1 MSNTP
6 DHRDLLGQPLAVGD
20 AVVFPSSN
28 TMYVGTVTKLN
39 PKMIK
44 VRRVGRSKW
53 EQNKYPPR
61 SCAGVGS
68 GGNYVFADPESRITH
83 AIFTRTRTD

>member
-1 MSNTP
+1 MAVNP
-6 DHRDLLGQPLAVGD
+6 EHRDLLGQPLSVGD

-53 EQNKYPPR
+53 EQNKYPQDLVR
-61 SCAGVGS
+61 VS
-68 GGNYVFADPESRITH
+68 GPEVTMYLLTKSQG
-83 AIFTRTRTD
+83 

>member
-44 VRRVGRSKW
+44 VRRVSRSKW
-53 EQNKYPPR
+53 EQNKYPQDLVR
-61 SCAGVGS
+61 VS
-68 GGNYVFADPESRITH
+68 GPEV
-83 AIFTRTRTD
+83 TRYLLTKSQG

>member
-1 MSNTP
+1 MAVIP

-28 TMYVGTVTKLN
+28 TMYVGTITKLN

-44 VRRVGRSKW
+44 VRRVGTRSKW
-53 EQNKYPPR
+53 EQNKYPEDL
-61 SCAGVGS
+61 AKVS
-68 GGNYVFADPESRITH
+68 GPEVTMYLLTKSQG
-83 AIFTRTRTD
+83 